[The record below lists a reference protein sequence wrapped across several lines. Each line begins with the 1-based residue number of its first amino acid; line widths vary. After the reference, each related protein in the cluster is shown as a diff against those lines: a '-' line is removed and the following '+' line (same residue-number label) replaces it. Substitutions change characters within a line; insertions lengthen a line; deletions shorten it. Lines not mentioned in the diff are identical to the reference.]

1 MQELDQ
7 PVDMPRDRFCS
18 AAALLLRC
26 DAGDS
31 AGQETELSTHDLMD
45 HDHLSAVEKLSVG
58 IKCWLTRIV
67 CGTVGIEHAHHS
79 APFSG
84 RPATSASPSTVPAA
98 TRRAHP

>member
-45 HDHLSAVEKLSVG
+45 HDHLSAVEKLSGGVE
-58 IKCWLTRIV
+58 CWSPRSGG
-67 CGTVGIEHAHHS
+67 GTVGIEPAPHA
-79 APFSG
+79 APFAG
-84 RPATSASPSTVPAA
+84 RPAASASAYPVPAA
-98 TRRAHP
+98 ARR